1 MAAGLTLNLKSLALS
16 PAARAR
22 SHSRGSA
29 TTLLLPLEGRN
40 AQEMRWK
47 SEIAPWKNALVKQY
61 LTFYFELS
69 NLISFQT
76 SSFPCAAPSW
86 RSASTFQSFPR
97 TARQSRGFTSTRS
110 GWRTSRTKA
119 AFNAILIIICF
130 KQIIFFFPQKEST
143 RSTGRKMTTTPTSL
157 TLTALQSK
165 IFFFYKIAFSSNWF
179 FPDSWPPGRSAA
191 LTRLPGAPRPAF
203 MSASATSC
211 ARGPRWTR
219 RRSDGNIL

>member
-1 MAAGLTLNLKSLALS
+1 MAAVLTLNLKSLALS

-69 NLISFQT
+69 NVISFQT

-97 TARQSRGFTSTRS
+97 TARLTRGFTSTRS

-119 AFNAILIIICF
+119 KFNVIVKLLA
-130 KQIIFFFPQKEST
+130 
-143 RSTGRKMTTTPTSL
+143 TSN
-157 TLTALQSK
+157 K
-165 IFFFYKIAFSSNWF
+165 IFSFSRKRN
-179 FPDSWPPGRSAA
+179 
-191 LTRLPGAPRPAF
+191 LPGLQE
-203 MSASATSC
+203 
-211 ARGPRWTR
+211 GK
-219 RRSDGNIL
+219 